1 MDNHFIDEP
10 ARCPTLTRVRVCDP
24 FYVAAEEHVPFH
36 GYRLICLENAL
47 GESVL
52 FCFDRVAVPAPCVSV
67 MLDKLHRLVA
77 NDSSI
82 APDTVWYEFCTVD
95 WMKIGPTFLPVRFD
109 GHHPKNC
116 GPWMP
121 LDWVAKRHLIDAKRI
136 ESLAG
141 PVFELFTAAGVL
153 ELADSRPS
161 DEREQI
167 LRLAGLSSDTEIART
182 RDGSLFPK
190 PRVFEPGTFVIESYI
205 RSLKELKP

>member
-1 MDNHFIDEP
+1 MGNQFVDEP
-10 ARCPTLTRVRVCDP
+10 TRCPTLTRVRVCDP
-24 FYVAAEEHVPFH
+24 FYVADGEIGPSH

-52 FCFDRVAVPAPCVSV
+52 FCFDRIAVLAPCVSM

-82 APDTVWYEFCTVD
+82 APNTVWYEFCTVD

-121 LDWVAKRHLIDAKRI
+121 IEWVAKRHLMDAKRI

-141 PVFELFTAAGVL
+141 PVFQLFTAPSIL
-153 ELADSRPS
+153 ELADSQAD

-167 LRLAGLSSDTEIART
+167 LRLAGFSSDTEIART
-182 RDGSLFPK
+182 PGGSSFPK

-205 RSLKELKP
+205 RSLKELKS